1 MDPLGGAVFPF
12 VGAAAMGPF
21 PPIGRFRNQVPGSES
36 HMHHDEIYEGIGVEF
51 TQIMTDLAVKTSRR
65 H

>member
-1 MDPLGGAVFPF
+1 
-12 VGAAAMGPF
+12 
-21 PPIGRFRNQVPGSES
+21 
-36 HMHHDEIYEGIGVEF
+36 MHHDEIYEGIGVEF

>member
-1 MDPLGGAVFPF
+1 LDAFKTIFLGAS
-12 VGAAAMGPF
+12 
-21 PPIGRFRNQVPGSES
+21 Q
-36 HMHHDEIYEGIGVEF
+36 IYEGIGVEL